1 MSKRK
6 VPGGSTEDSTTLKV
20 IVISGVTSGLGRAL
34 FQYYALAGHKVY
46 GCGRREHEVSKL
58 QQSWPSADVRVLD
71 VLDDEAVQS
80 WAAGIPAVDV
90 VVCNAGVS
98 PESSQHVP
106 VWRLA
111 AQDFDQTI
119 DTNVKGVMNMIRHF
133 TPALIKA
140 QSGVMVALS
149 SGLGR
154 SSNPTHGAY
163 CASKFAIEGLMKS
176 VAQALPDPLVAV
188 PLAPGVIATEMQ
200 KGEGDGDVNDWVKV
214 AAPLILSLTRKHN
227 GASLSVP
234 GFYTDKYKATWV
246 IADGT
251 MPPKE
256 LGHKF

>member
-6 VPGGSTEDSTTLKV
+6 APEGDTEESFVPKV
-20 IVISGVTSGLGRAL
+20 IVISGVTSGLGKAL
-34 FQYYALAGHKVY
+34 LRYYCSAGHKIY

-58 QQSWPSADVRVLD
+58 RQTWPSADIRVLD
-71 VLDDEAVQS
+71 VLDDGAVQK
-80 WAAGIPAVDV
+80 WVADIPGADI

-106 VWRLA
+106 VWKLPV
-111 AQDFDQTI
+111 QDFDQTI
-119 DTNVKGVMNMIRHF
+119 DVNVKGVMNMIRHF

-140 QSGVMVALS
+140 GSGAIVAVS

-176 VAQALPDPLVAV
+176 LAQALPDPLVAV

-200 KGEGDGDVNDWVKV
+200 KGEEDGDIDDWVKV
-214 AAPLILSLTRKHN
+214 AAPLILNLTREHN

-246 IADGT
+246 IPDGA